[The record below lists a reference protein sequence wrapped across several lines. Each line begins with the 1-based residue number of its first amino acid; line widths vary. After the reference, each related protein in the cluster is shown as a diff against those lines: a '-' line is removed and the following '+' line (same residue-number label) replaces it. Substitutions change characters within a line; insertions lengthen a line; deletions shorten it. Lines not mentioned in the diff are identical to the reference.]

1 MDRIM
6 VSNETLVVAV
16 VVVWYVGLALGY
28 WFGVRSER
36 MVSTWLLELLRKAL
50 ESAKQRKRD
59 E

>member
-28 WFGVRSER
+28 WFGVR